1 MDATE
6 HLKRVQSASLV
17 QSVTEDAVEA
27 FCRDFEFV
35 EGMIIAAD
43 EARGMTQ
50 VTFGTGGSVISG
62 RSGKSS
68 RRPGA
73 GDERDEDEDEK
84 KDQWSLRSLF
94 PRTTGEI
101 RVLLS

>member
-50 VTFGTGGSVISG
+50 VSTGTGESVVSG
-62 RSGKSS
+62 RSGRSTGKAEND
-68 RRPGA
+68 GIN
-73 GDERDEDEDEK
+73 EEDGGQ
-84 KDQWSLRSLF
+84 KDRWRLRTLF